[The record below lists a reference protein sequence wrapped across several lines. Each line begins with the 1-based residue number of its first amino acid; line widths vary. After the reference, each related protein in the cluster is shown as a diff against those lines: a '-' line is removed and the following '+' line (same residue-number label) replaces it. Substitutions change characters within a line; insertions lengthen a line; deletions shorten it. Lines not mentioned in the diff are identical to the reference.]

1 MHCTGV
7 PNFVPSHRPPGPSVA
22 SYPLVNCGTD
32 RIESAMA
39 QAKGRRRGSQQ
50 SRRQRPDLR
59 GSARVW
65 PSSEVTSHLRPA
77 RIRPQVSDMPPG
89 RCGRRRVPY
98 RA

>member
-39 QAKGRRRGSQQ
+39 QAKAAAGDRNSRAGNVRICGDPRG
-50 SRRQRPDLR
+50 
-59 GSARVW
+59 
-65 PSSEVTSHLRPA
+65 
-77 RIRPQVSDMPPG
+77 
-89 RCGRRRVPY
+89 CGRHQK
-98 RA
+98 